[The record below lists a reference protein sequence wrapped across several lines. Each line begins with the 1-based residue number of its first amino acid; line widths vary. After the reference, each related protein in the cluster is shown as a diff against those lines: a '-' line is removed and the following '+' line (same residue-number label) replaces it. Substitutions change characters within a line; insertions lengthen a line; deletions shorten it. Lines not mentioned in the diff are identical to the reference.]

1 MDQIRLQLQQ
11 SQDFKKMHAIQ
22 KRMHFNIHYSTHDKN
37 AGGVD
42 PEFMLFY
49 GLPSDTVLQ
58 KCSNQSDII
67 TVCSQKTF
75 M

>member
-42 PEFMLFY
+42 PEFMLFM
-49 GLPSDTVLQ
+49 GFLPTQFYKNVL
-58 KCSNQSDII
+58 I
-67 TVCSQKTF
+67 SQIL
-75 M
+75 